1 MDLSVEAAAARVGV
15 SRTLIYELVSSGA
28 LVARGTPLRLAAADV
43 DALITARHREAL
55 ARVGDLVGFAQE
67 VRDRAQEIGGRRGT
81 WTPLD
86 QDARDVFG
94 PHVVKAAEMR
104 EGSGCRWCWARMAA
118 SVRGGLEP
126 QLTDAHRLLLG
137 EPCMEDLRAIRDVL
151 FARRGSGQESAVSS
165 PALSAE
171 SVVRAHTAAAKPKPR
186 AARYVGSKRCGTPVG
201 TPCSCHPGPK
211 SKAVTAS
218 APLKAKAKAPRRV
231 EPHGCG
237 CTCPEHRGQK

>member
-28 LVARGTPLRLAAADV
+28 LVARGAPLRLAAADV
-43 DALITARHREAL
+43 DALVTGRHREAL
-55 ARVGDLVGFAQE
+55 ARVGDPVRFAQA
-67 VRDRAQEIGGRRGT
+67 VRDRAQQIGGQRGT

-94 PHVVKAAEMR
+94 PHVVKAAGMR

-118 SVRGGLEP
+118 SIRGGLEP

-137 EPCMEDLRAIRDVL
+137 EPCTEDLRAIRAAL

-165 PALSAE
+165 PAPPDE
-171 SVVRAHTAAAKPKPR
+171 SVVRARTAAAKPKPR
-186 AARYVGSKRCGTPVG
+186 APRYVGSKRCGTPVG
-201 TPCSCHPGPK
+201 QPCACHPGPK

-218 APLKAKAKAPRRV
+218 APPKAKPPRRV
-231 EPHGCG
+231 EVHGCG